1 MPELALVEE
10 RPGLGGLCGRDL
22 LRIDDLAAGELL
34 ALLDL
39 AERLKALQHERIPHP
54 MLPGR
59 SLAMIFEKP
68 STRTRV
74 SFEVGMAQLGGH
86 AVHLATAESQLG
98 RGEPIADTGA
108 VLSRYVDAIMI
119 RTGAHARVEAL
130 AQAASVPVVN
140 GLTDEHHPCQALAD
154 LMVLRERLGEL
165 EGRRLAWVGD
175 GLNNV
180 CHSLLTAAAMAGM
193 EVVVASP
200 EGYAPDPEVVA
211 AAAAPVAVVE
221 DPRAAVSGADA
232 VVTDTWTSMGQ
243 EQEAEWR
250 RIAFSGY
257 TVDERM
263 MAAADA
269 DAVFMHCLPA
279 HRGEEVTPEV
289 IDGPQSVVVE
299 QAENRLH
306 LQKALMVALAGGTW
320 NRTPRKTRRRA
331 SQAQPIGA

>member
-1 MPELALVEE
+1 MPELVLVEDK
-10 RPGLGGLCGRDL
+10 PGLGSLCGRDL
-22 LRIDDLAAGELL
+22 LQIDDLVVDELL

-39 AERLKALQHERIPHP
+39 ADRLKALQHERIPHP
-54 MLPGR
+54 LLPGR

-74 SFEVGMAQLGGH
+74 SFEVGMVQMGGH

-119 RTGAHARVEAL
+119 RTHSHSRVEEL

-154 LMVLRERLGEL
+154 LMVLRERLGDL

-180 CHSLLTAAAMAGM
+180 CHSLLTAAAMVGM

-200 EGYAPDPEVVA
+200 DGYAPDPDVVDAAATAVEVVDD
-211 AAAAPVAVVE
+211 PVAAVE
-221 DPRAAVSGADA
+221 GAHA

-243 EQEAEWR
+243 EDDRDR
-250 RIAFSGY
+250 RLRDLADY
-257 TVDERM
+257 QVDARLLTG
-263 MAAADA
+263 AAPDH
-269 DAVFMHCLPA
+269 VVLHCLPA
-279 HRGEEVTPEV
+279 HCGEEITEDVLW
-289 IDGPQSVVVE
+289 GPHSAAWDE
-299 QAENRLH
+299 AENRLH
-306 LQKALMVALAGGTW
+306 AQKALLAM
-320 NRTPRKTRRRA
+320 
-331 SQAQPIGA
+331 IVE